1 MSNSPVIMALA
12 KVMIAAAWADGDISL
27 DEVNSLK
34 DILFHLPDMTANDW
48 AQLDI
53 YIDSPVDEAER
64 ARLVEDLRQALSSPQ
79 EREHAQ
85 RALQQIVQAD
95 GGVGPAEQAVV
106 DEIQAALQ
114 QAQVGG
120 LHSMGGFLRGKTKR
134 RSQAVV
140 EAPNRERYL
149 DDFVKNKIYYDVTRR
164 LTDEDAA
171 VEISQELLRKL
182 SLAGGLMARVAF
194 VDRQITDAERGLIQN
209 ALQSH
214 WGLNSLE
221 AAVVAE
227 AALSEISKGM
237 DYFRLTRQ
245 FFELTSEAERVGFL
259 DVLFA
264 VTAADGGT
272 TFEEIEEIRSIANV
286 LKLTHQQFI
295 DAKLKI
301 PRELRAD

>member
-1 MSNSPVIMALA
+1 MANSPVIMALA
-12 KVMIAAAWADGDISL
+12 KVMVAAAWADGDVSL

-34 DILFHLPDMTANDW
+34 DLLFHLPEMSASDW
-48 AQLDI
+48 AQIDI
-53 YIDSPVDEAER
+53 YIDSPVGEAER
-64 ARLVEDLRQALSSPQ
+64 ARLVEDLRRSLSSTAQKEKAQLALERIIQADGGVSQ
-79 EREHAQ
+79 EEQAMVEEMQ
-85 RALQQIVQAD
+85 RALQQ
-95 GGVGPAEQAVV
+95 AE
-106 DEIQAALQ
+106 
-114 QAQVGG
+114 VGG
-120 LHSMGGFLRGKTKR
+120 LSSLGGFLHGRTRR
-134 RSQAVV
+134 RSEAVA
-140 EAPNRERYL
+140 EAPNRELYL

-164 LTDEDAA
+164 LAA
-171 VEISQELLRKL
+171 ENEGVVISQDMLRKL

-194 VDRQITDAERGLIQN
+194 VDRQVSDEERNMIVQ
-209 ALQSH
+209 ALQNYWELS
-214 WGLNSLE
+214 GLE
-221 AAVVAE
+221 ASLVAE

-245 FFELTSEAERVGFL
+245 FFECTTEDERLRFL

-264 VTAADGGT
+264 LTAADGGA

>member
-1 MSNSPVIMALA
+1 MANSPVVLALA
-12 KVMIAAAWADGDISL
+12 KVMVAAAWADGQVSL

-34 DILFHLPDMTANDW
+34 DLLFHLPEMSASDW
-48 AQLDI
+48 AQIDI
-53 YIDSPVDEAER
+53 YIDSPVGEAER
-64 ARLVEDLRQALSSPQ
+64 ARLVEELRRSLSSPSQ
-79 EREHAQ
+79 KEKAQLALERIIQADGGVSPEEQAVVEEMQ
-85 RALQQIVQAD
+85 RALQQ
-95 GGVGPAEQAVV
+95 AE
-106 DEIQAALQ
+106 
-114 QAQVGG
+114 VGG
-120 LHSMGGFLRGKTKR
+120 LSSLGGFLRGRTKR
-134 RSQAVV
+134 RSEAVV
-140 EAPNRERYL
+140 AAPNRELYL

-164 LTDEDAA
+164 LAA
-171 VEISQELLRKL
+171 ESGGVEIPQDKLRKL

-194 VDRQITDAERGLIQN
+194 VDRQVAEAERNLIVQ
-209 ALQSH
+209 ALQNH
-214 WGLNSLE
+214 WQLSSLE
-221 AAVVAE
+221 ANMVAE

-245 FFELTSEAERVGFL
+245 FFECTTEDERLRFL

-264 VTAADGGT
+264 LTAADGGS

>member
-1 MSNSPVIMALA
+1 MANSPVIMALA
-12 KVMIAAAWADGDISL
+12 KVMVAAAWADGDVSL

-34 DILFHLPDMTANDW
+34 DLLFHLPEMTASDW
-48 AQLDI
+48 AQIDI
-53 YIDSPVDEAER
+53 YIDSPVDEVER
-64 ARLVEDLRQALSSPQ
+64 ARLVEDLRQALSSPAD
-79 EREHAQ
+79 REHAQ
-85 RALQQIVQAD
+85 HGLQRIIQAD
-95 GGVGPAEQAVV
+95 GGISPSEQAVV
-106 DEIQAALQ
+106 EEIQAALQ

-120 LHSMGGFLRGKTKR
+120 LSSLGGFLRGRTKR
-134 RSQAVV
+134 RSQAVA
-140 EAPNRERYL
+140 EAPNRELYL

-164 LTDEDAA
+164 MAA
-171 VEISQELLRKL
+171 ENAGAELSQDMLRKL

-194 VDRQITDAERGLIQN
+194 VDRQITEAEHNLIFN
-209 ALQSH
+209 ALQNH
-214 WGLNSLE
+214 WGLSSLE
-221 AAVVAE
+221 ANVVAE

-245 FFELTSEAERVGFL
+245 FFECTTEEERLGFL

-264 VTAADGGT
+264 ITAADGGT

-295 DAKLKI
+295 EAKLKI

>member
-12 KVMIAAAWADGDISL
+12 KVMVATAWVDGNLSL

-34 DILFHLPDMTANDW
+34 DLLFHLPDMTAGDW
-48 AQLDI
+48 AQIDI

-64 ARLVEDLRQALSSPQ
+64 TRLVEDLRQSLSSPA
-79 EREHAQ
+79 EREQARQ
-85 RALQQIVQAD
+85 ALQQIAQAD
-95 GGVGPAEQAVV
+95 GGVSPAEQEVL

-120 LHSMGGFLRGKTKR
+120 LSSLGGFLRGKTKR
-134 RSQAVV
+134 RSQAVAD
-140 EAPNRERYL
+140 APNRELYL
-149 DDFVKNKIYYDVTRR
+149 NDFVKNKVYYDVTRR
-164 LTDEDAA
+164 LAA
-171 VEISQELLRKL
+171 KNAGAEISQDKLRKL

-194 VDRQITDAERGLIQN
+194 VDRQIVESERNLI
-209 ALQSH
+209 LQSLQNR
-214 WGLNSLE
+214 WGLSGVE
-221 AAVVAE
+221 ANVVAE
-227 AALSEISKGM
+227 ASLSEISKGM

-245 FFELTSEAERVGFL
+245 FFECTTEEERLGFL

-264 VTAADGGT
+264 ITAADGGA

>member
-1 MSNSPVIMALA
+1 MSNSHVIMALA
-12 KVMIAAAWADGDISL
+12 KVMVAAAWADGNVSL

-34 DILFHLPDMTANDW
+34 DLLFQLPDMTASDW
-48 AQLDI
+48 AQIDI
-53 YIDSPVDEAER
+53 YIDSPVEEVER
-64 ARLVEDLRQALSSPQ
+64 IRLEEDLRQALSSPA
-79 EREHAQ
+79 EREQAQ

-95 GGVGPAEQAVV
+95 GGITPAEQAVV
-106 DEIQAALQ
+106 DEMQAALD

-120 LHSMGGFLRGKTKR
+120 LSSLSGFLRGRTR
-134 RSQAVV
+134 RRAQAVAD
-140 EAPNRERYL
+140 APNREAYL

-164 LTDEDAA
+164 LAA
-171 VEISQELLRKL
+171 ENAGSEISQESLRKL

-194 VDRQITDAERGLIQN
+194 VDRQVTSAERELILH
-209 ALQSH
+209 ALQEN
-214 WGLNSLE
+214 WGLSSLE
-221 AAVVAE
+221 AQVVAE

-245 FFELTSEAERVGFL
+245 FFEVTTEEERLGFL

-264 VTAADGGT
+264 VTASDGGA
-272 TFEEIEEIRSIANV
+272 TFDEIEEIRSIANG

-295 DAKLKI
+295 AAKLKI